1 MGPLLGNA
9 TSRYEDIKSVF
20 QDIQEE
26 NNILRSKIPELK
38 ERGEQIKATFDQ
50 IDAIASVVSKIDA
63 AVSATERRF
72 DEVMDVYD
80 KSTLKQL
87 SKLFGRGK
95 RTKVRQERM
104 VWTPLPI
111 PELDDIFGRRKSA
124 NSDQDSNNQVSGQE
138 EEDLDYIS
146 IEPQMQSPDSLP
158 SETKEAP
165 PSEVTE

>member
-1 MGPLLGNA
+1 MGPELGNA
-9 TSRYEDIKSVF
+9 TSRLEDINSVF
-20 QDIQEE
+20 RNIQEE
-26 NNILRSKIPELK
+26 NNILRSKVPELK

-63 AVSATERRF
+63 AVTATEIRF

-87 SKLFGRGK
+87 SNFFGMGK
-95 RTKVRQERM
+95 RAKVRQERM
-104 VWTPLPI
+104 VWRPLPI
-111 PELDDIFGRRKSA
+111 PDLDEIFVRRKSV

-158 SETKEAP
+158 SETK
-165 PSEVTE
+165 

>member
-1 MGPLLGNA
+1 MGPELGNA
-9 TSRYEDIKSVF
+9 TSRLEDINSVF
-20 QDIQEE
+20 RNIREE

-63 AVSATERRF
+63 AVAATERRF

-95 RTKVRQERM
+95 RASTERRERM
-104 VWTPLPI
+104 VWTPLP
-111 PELDDIFGRRKSA
+111 
-124 NSDQDSNNQVSGQE
+124 
-138 EEDLDYIS
+138 
-146 IEPQMQSPDSLP
+146 
-158 SETKEAP
+158 
-165 PSEVTE
+165 

>member
-1 MGPLLGNA
+1 MGPELGNA
-9 TSRYEDIKSVF
+9 TSRLEDINSVF
-20 QDIQEE
+20 RNIQEE
-26 NNILRSKIPELK
+26 NNILRSKVPELK

-63 AVSATERRF
+63 AVKATERRF

-80 KSTLKQL
+80 KSALKQL
-87 SKLFGRGK
+87 SKFFGRGK
-95 RTKVRQERM
+95 RGKERQERM
-104 VWTPLPI
+104 VWRPLPI

-158 SETKEAP
+158 SETK
-165 PSEVTE
+165 

>member
-1 MGPLLGNA
+1 MGPELCNA
-9 TSRYEDIKSVF
+9 TSRLEDINSVF
-20 QDIQEE
+20 RNIQEE
-26 NNILRSKIPELK
+26 NNILRSKVPELK

-95 RTKVRQERM
+95 RASKVRQERM

-111 PELDDIFGRRKSA
+111 PELDQIFGRQKSED
-124 NSDQDSNNQVSGQE
+124 SDQDSNNQASGHE
-138 EEDLDYIS
+138 EEDGHYIS
-146 IEPQMQSPDSLP
+146 IEPLLQSAGSVPG
-158 SETKEAP
+158 EVKEAP
-165 PSEVTE
+165 TSEV

>member
-1 MGPLLGNA
+1 MGPELCNA
-9 TSRYEDIKSVF
+9 TSRLEDINSVF
-20 QDIQEE
+20 RNIQEE
-26 NNILRSKIPELK
+26 NNILRSKVPELK

-63 AVSATERRF
+63 AVAATERRF

-95 RTKVRQERM
+95 RAKVRQERM
-104 VWTPLPI
+104 VWRPLPI
-111 PELDDIFGRRKSA
+111 PDLDEIFVRRKSV

-158 SETKEAP
+158 SETK
-165 PSEVTE
+165 